1 MTGET
6 SSPVIVIT
14 TIYSWM
20 GWGIPRTPDDV
31 TEHSQLTMQR
41 FLEVLS
47 SPDKQ
52 LVTSVMSGSQHT
64 VHLLINNI
72 CIYAASNLTKFKLI
86 DIYYNQIIQHNMGYT
101 CRVFITVN
109 YMQPN
114 LRATEVPGC
123 SRVTCLL
130 LAVIGIST
138 QDLVLEFA
146 VIVNGYSPRL

>member
-6 SSPVIVIT
+6 SSPVIVIA

-72 CIYAASNLTKFKLI
+72 CIYAASNLFRSKLI
-86 DIYYNQIIQHNMGYT
+86 NIYYNPIIHHNMGYT
-101 CRVFITVN
+101 YSSKKKLLDYLKGHCIELKYYFKGALYRIWCSVN
-109 YMQPN
+109 
-114 LRATEVPGC
+114 
-123 SRVTCLL
+123 
-130 LAVIGIST
+130 
-138 QDLVLEFA
+138 
-146 VIVNGYSPRL
+146 RLSDSGVKVV